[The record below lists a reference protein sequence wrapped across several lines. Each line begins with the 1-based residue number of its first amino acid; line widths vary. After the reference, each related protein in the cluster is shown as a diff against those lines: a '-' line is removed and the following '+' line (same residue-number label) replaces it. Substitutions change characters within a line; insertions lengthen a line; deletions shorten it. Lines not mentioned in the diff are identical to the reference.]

1 MNRDEF
7 IEKAR
12 KKHGDKYDYS
22 KIDAINNN
30 DHVCIICPEHGEF
43 WQRPKNHL
51 KGYGC
56 AKCGRDMVSKRL
68 SLNTDS
74 FIEKAKLIHS
84 DKYDYSKVEY
94 INNYTKVCI
103 ICPEH
108 GEFWQTPNDH
118 LDKHG
123 CPKCRDVKTR
133 NRFSDTVDS
142 FIEKAKKIHGT
153 KYDYSRVEYVNSQT
167 KVCIICPEHGEFW
180 QMPHSHLRGNGC
192 PKCKIKKMVSN
203 RSLTTEEFIKRA
215 SIKHNNKYNYS
226 KVEYINWF
234 TPVCIICPEHGEFWQ
249 RAGDHLNGHGCDKCI
264 SSKLEEQVEKLLKE
278 HNIYFENHV
287 TSIRLKWLGYKHLD
301 FYLPDYNIAIECQG
315 EQHYE
320 PVKFGGISEERAV
333 KNFELQKQR
342 DVEKQKLCLD
352 NNIELIYF
360 TKRKYNYLSNVI
372 TNENKL
378 IEIILNG
385 EKE

>member
-22 KIDAINNN
+22 KIETINDN

-51 KGYGC
+51 NGYGC
-56 AKCGRDMVSKRL
+56 TKCGRNTVSEKL
-68 SLNTDS
+68 SLNTNS
-74 FIEKAKLIHS
+74 FIEKARKIHG
-84 DKYDYSKVEY
+84 DKYDYSKVNY
-94 INNYTKVCI
+94 INNHTKVCI

-118 LDKHG
+118 LDNHG
-123 CPKCRDVKTR
+123 CIKCRDVNISRTL
-133 NRFSDTVDS
+133 SDTTNI
-142 FIEKAKKIHGT
+142 FIEKARRTHGD
-153 KYDYSRVEYVNSQT
+153 KYDYSKVEYKGGDI

-180 QMPHSHLRGNGC
+180 QTPHAHLRSGGC
-192 PKCKIKKMVSN
+192 RKCGIEKRTKE
-203 RSLTTEEFIKRA
+203 RSLTTEGFIKRA
-215 SIKHNNKYNYS
+215 TIKHNSKYDYS
-226 KVEYINWF
+226 KVEYVNWF

-249 RAGDHLNGHGCDKCI
+249 RAGDHLNGHGCDKCV
-264 SSKLEEQVEKLLKE
+264 SSKLEEQVEISLKK
-278 HNIYFENHV
+278 HNILFDKHA
-287 TSIRLKWLGYKHLD
+287 TSFKLKWLGYKHLD
-301 FYLPDYNIAIECQG
+301 FYLPEYNIAIECQG

-320 PVKFGGISEERAV
+320 PVKFGGISEERAI
-333 KNFELQKQR
+333 KKFELQKQR
-342 DVEKQKLCLD
+342 DIEKQKLCLD

-360 TKRKYNYLSNVI
+360 AKQKYNYLSNVI

-385 EKE
+385 KKE

>member
-22 KIDAINNN
+22 KIEAINDN

-43 WQRPKNHL
+43 WQRPKNHI

-56 AKCGRDMVSKRL
+56 TKCGRNAVSEKL

-74 FIEKAKLIHS
+74 FIKKAYKVHGN
-84 DKYDYSKVEY
+84 KYDYSKVNY
-94 INNYTKVCI
+94 INNHTKVCI

-118 LDKHG
+118 LDNHG
-123 CPKCRDVKTR
+123 CIKCRDVNISKTL
-133 NRFSDTVDS
+133 SDTTNI
-142 FIEKAKKIHGT
+142 FIEKARKTHGD
-153 KYDYSRVEYVNSQT
+153 KYDYSKVEYKGGDI
-167 KVCIICPEHGEFW
+167 KVCIICPIHGEFW
-180 QMPHSHLRGNGC
+180 QTPHAHLRGDGC
-192 PKCKIKKMVSN
+192 KKCGIEKRTKE

-215 SIKHNNKYNYS
+215 TIKHNGKYDYS
-226 KVEYINWF
+226 KVEYVNWF

-249 RAGDHLNGHGCDKCI
+249 RAGDHLNGHGCDKCV
-264 SSKLEEQVEKLLKE
+264 SSKLEEQVENLLNQY
-278 HNIYFENHV
+278 NIIFDKHV
-287 TSIRLKWLGYKHLD
+287 TSLKLKWLGYKHLD

-320 PVKFGGISEERAV
+320 PVKFGGISEERAI
-333 KNFELQKQR
+333 KNFETQKQR
-342 DVEKQKLCLD
+342 DIEKQKLCLV

-372 TNENKL
+372 TTENKL

-385 EKE
+385 KKE